1 MSYIINSYQFKKE
14 TPKKKL
20 RKIIIDALSIKNS
33 LIHKN
38 EPFLKPRVQF
48 LYFHHCFDD
57 QIESLEIL
65 INRLMIH
72 HEFISYSE
80 GIKILKSKKID
91 RPYIVICSDDGF
103 KNNLNASRI
112 FAKYKISA
120 CFFINPYSI
129 NLNDFNSIKEFCAQK
144 LSSPP
149 TEFLSWNDIDYLLK
163 DGHEVGSHAWDH
175 LNLNLISKKESYYQL
190 KKSFDLL
197 KDICGDNVHFSWP
210 YGRTHHFNNDS
221 EQDSRHHCEKMFEFK
236 HGSATI
242 SKLMSAIMSGTI
254 SNMLSTHTPN
264 MISTMISTMIANMI
278 SIMIP
283 NMIPKMIQNMISITI
298 SKIRRNDLEQ

>member
-91 RPYIVICSDDGF
+91 KPYIVICSDDGF

-210 YGRTHHFNNDS
+210 YGRTHHFNNELINLVYDVGYTS
-221 EQDSRHHCEKMFEFK
+221 CASAERGCHIKNFDNSRFVIKRDNIDNFNLNQAMYF
-236 HGSATI
+236 
-242 SKLMSAIMSGTI
+242 I
-254 SNMLSTHTPN
+254 SNNVL
-264 MISTMISTMIANMI
+264 I
-278 SIMIP
+278 
-283 NMIPKMIQNMISITI
+283 
-298 SKIRRNDLEQ
+298 